1 MERCIPAN
9 DTVVERINKTVFCYF
24 VHPLSFHMTEGAL
37 VLCVRD
43 ILASAQIMEKAAKA
57 PASPCPLIMGVV

>member
-1 MERCIPAN
+1 
-9 DTVVERINKTVFCYF
+9 
-24 VHPLSFHMTEGAL
+24 MTEDGL

-57 PASPCPLIMGVV
+57 PASPCPLIIGVV